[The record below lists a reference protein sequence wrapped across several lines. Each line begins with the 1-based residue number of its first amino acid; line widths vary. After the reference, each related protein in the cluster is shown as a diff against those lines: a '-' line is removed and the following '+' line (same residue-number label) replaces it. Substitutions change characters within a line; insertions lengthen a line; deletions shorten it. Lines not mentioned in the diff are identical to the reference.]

1 MTDRTRA
8 RRSDATANRERILDA
23 ARAAFGATGSE
34 TSMAEV
40 VRRSRL
46 GAGTIYRHFADRQ
59 ALLEA
64 LLADEVDE
72 MCAAAATVE
81 GPAAADRLE
90 NWLRRFFRYVTVE
103 RPVVLDLLVL
113 TGPDEARLRLE
124 TRERLVAAGRPL
136 LLAAQQAHEVRAGL
150 DAGQVLDLVMA
161 IAKIRGPA
169 SYTGPLLDV
178 ALAGLRAGR

>member
-23 ARAAFGATGSE
+23 ARAAFGATGAQ

-40 VRRSRL
+40 VRRSGL
-46 GAGTIYRHFADRQ
+46 GAGTLYRHFADRQ

-81 GPAAADRLE
+81 GPAAGDRLE
-90 NWLRRFFRYVTVE
+90 SWLRRFFRYVTVE

-113 TGPDEARLRLE
+113 AGPDEARLRHE
-124 TRERLVAAGRPL
+124 TRERLVVAGAPL
-136 LLAAQQAHEVRAGL
+136 LHAAQQAHEVRAGL
-150 DAGQVLDLVMA
+150 DVGQVLDLVMA
-161 IAKIRGPA
+161 IAKVRGPV
-169 SYTGPLLDV
+169 SYTRPLLDV
-178 ALAGLRAGR
+178 ALSGLRAGR